1 MPDLFSWE
9 RHIDSRTLRARTLVV
24 MLGSFIDAGNVQQL
38 LTTHI
43 RQVCS
48 GHVVGHFDADSL
60 IDYRDS
66 RPTIT
71 FDRDHFTDY
80 VAPEFGLAEM
90 TDSHSEKFM
99 LLTGPEPAL
108 RWEKLA
114 AEIAQVVARLDI
126 KLVVIAQSAPMM
138 TPHTRKVA
146 ITKHASDPDLIP
158 VNRPLFDKASLL
170 ASFPFLLEMRLA
182 ERGIAVVGLSA
193 HVPHY
198 LTQTDFPD
206 AAIALMSAIREVSGL
221 QIPLHDLE
229 VSAELSRD
237 QLATHMKENA
247 ELAEAIQLLEQQ
259 YDALHK
265 ERELPIGES
274 DLPTADEIGA
284 EAEKF
289 LQQENPNKEI

>member
-1 MPDLFSWE
+1 MPDIFSWE
-9 RHIDSRTLRARTLVV
+9 RHIDSRTLRSRTLVV
-24 MLGSFIDAGNVQQL
+24 MLGSFVDAGNVQHL
-38 LTTHI
+38 LATHI

-48 GHVVGHFDADSL
+48 GHIVGHFDADSL
-60 IDYRDS
+60 IDYRDN

-71 FDRDHFTDY
+71 FDRDHFSDY
-80 VAPEFGLAEM
+80 VAPEFHLAEM
-90 TDSHSEKFM
+90 ADSHSEKFM

-108 RWEKLA
+108 RWERLA
-114 AEIAQVVARLDI
+114 FEISQIVARLDI

-138 TPHTRKVA
+138 APHTRKVWV
-146 ITKHASDPDLIP
+146 TKHASDLNLI
-158 VNRPLFDKASLL
+158 DKVSLL

-221 QIPLHDLE
+221 QVPLHDLE
-229 VSAELSRD
+229 LAAESSRD
-237 QLATHMKENA
+237 QLATHMKENV
-247 ELAEAIQLLEQQ
+247 ELAEAVQLLEQQ
-259 YDALHK
+259 YDVLHK

-289 LQQENPNKEI
+289 LQQENPETGL